1 MDREARRQL
10 EQYRC
15 NEAGPSEN
23 ALIDDFIAGEFDR
36 RELLRRA
43 SILGVSIPAVG
54 LVARA
59 LGEPAPA
66 SAAARVVAA
75 SASRIRV
82 GIIPPPSG
90 AIEPSTVSDIGG
102 LQTAGIAGEYLVRAT
117 QSKVLV
123 PELALSWSS
132 NPEVSIWTFK
142 LRPNV
147 VFQTGQ
153 PLTADDVVATW
164 KRLASPGSQALSA
177 VGSYLGAGGVQK
189 VDDLTVAFHLNQS
202 VSNFPYLVSST
213 TYQGIILP
221 ADYELGTFT
230 SKPQTTGAF
239 ELVAY
244 TPGVGATYNRF
255 GGWWNGAAPLAGVD
269 VTYYSA
275 AAAADAALLGG
286 QIDLVGQVQ
295 LATDRSLF
303 NNSSVQIFKA
313 HGATHR
319 EVPLRVDDGNPL
331 ADYRVRQAIALTLDR
346 PAIIKT
352 LFDDLADIGNDSPF
366 APVYGLARSVPQRK
380 QNISKAKQLIDA
392 AGHAKVVTLVLLSMI
407 IFFAGQVL
415 PGQSGKGDPRAL
427 RLPAGGAMRSTTSSA
442 STGRS
447 SSSTGAGSPG
457 SCTASSGTSYQ
468 YQAPVSSFIFPA
480 SPLAEAGG
488 RRLRDRG
495 APQHPRRR
503 HRRPEPGR
511 LVDRVISTTSLS
523 LSTVPEFV
531 SGVVLIVV
539 FAISVQDAAGL
550 GERAARL
557 GVPHPAQVPDPSG
570 HPARV
575 HPLRLHRPNG
585 PGRHRRGAR
594 LRLRPHGH
602 AEGPA
607 AAGS

>member
-10 EQYRC
+10 EQYRR

-43 SILGVSIPAVG
+43 SILGVSIPVVG

-66 SAAARVVAA
+66 SAAARAVAA

-269 VTYYSA
+269 VTYYGA

-392 AGHAKVVTLVLLSMI
+392 AGHAKGFALTLTTEQLGEIPDLAQIIQSSVKAINIDLSLSILTVDAYYAGTQTGPPKGWGDTPWLNAPVDITDWGSRAVPNVFLTAALETKGVWNAAHYSNKQFDAAVKSFLAAPSFKDQNKYAVILQNILLHDTPV
-407 IFFAGQVL
+407 IFPYFYYYLA
-415 PGQSGKGDPRAL
+415 
-427 RLPAGGAMRSTTSSA
+427 
-442 STGRS
+442 
-447 SSSTGAGSPG
+447 AGSPSVKG
-457 SCTASSGTSYQ
+457 YSADASALIYLSK
-468 YQAPVSSFIFPA
+468 
-480 SPLAEAGG
+480 
-488 RRLRDRG
+488 
-495 APQHPRRR
+495 
-503 HRRPEPGR
+503 
-511 LVDRVISTTSLS
+511 TSL
-523 LSTVPEFV
+523 
-531 SGVVLIVV
+531 
-539 FAISVQDAAGL
+539 A
-550 GERAARL
+550 
-557 GVPHPAQVPDPSG
+557 
-570 HPARV
+570 
-575 HPLRLHRPNG
+575 
-585 PGRHRRGAR
+585 
-594 LRLRPHGH
+594 
-602 AEGPA
+602 
-607 AAGS
+607 